1 VRDDP
6 QFNYVRTS
14 TIIVVPKAPV
24 GNKSAG
30 LGTETTLKFIQAK
43 AYILQDEHGTCFFH
57 HSNKR
62 KWIE

>member
-30 LGTETTLKFIQAK
+30 LGTETTFLCKEG
-43 AYILQDEHGTCFFH
+43 YFF
-57 HSNKR
+57 N
-62 KWIE
+62 EF